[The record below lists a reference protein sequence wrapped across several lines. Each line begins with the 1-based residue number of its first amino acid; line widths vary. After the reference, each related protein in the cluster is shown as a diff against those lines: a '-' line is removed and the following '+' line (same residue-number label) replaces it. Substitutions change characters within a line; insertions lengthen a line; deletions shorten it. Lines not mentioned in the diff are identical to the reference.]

1 MAKRDVFQID
11 PYGVVVQVQKS
22 VPKEVQSYITPQTLG
37 YTWVD
42 PKDEFLVNVWFK
54 QGLDEDLL
62 LQIIVH
68 ETQHILQFVEDA
80 ISIDRLDDESQ
91 AYLVQWVFAELAN
104 RLLT

>member
-11 PYGVVVQVQKS
+11 PYGVVVEVKKS
-22 VPKEVQSYITPQTLG
+22 IPKELQSCIGAQTLG

-54 QGLDEDLL
+54 QDMDEDLL

-91 AYLVQWVFAELAN
+91 AYLVQWVFAKLAD
-104 RLLT
+104 RLLS

>member
-1 MAKRDVFQID
+1 MAKRNVFQID

-22 VPKEVQSYITPQTLG
+22 VPKEVQNGITYQTLG

-42 PKDEFLVNVWFK
+42 PKDEFLVNVWIK
-54 QGLDEDLL
+54 QELDEDLL
-62 LQIIVH
+62 LQVIVH

-91 AYLVQWVFAELAN
+91 AYLVQWVFAELAS
-104 RLLT
+104 RLLA